1 MHSAIFLL
9 LMLLLNIPA
18 VAQETT
24 DALPVLIESVK
35 TYSGEIAI
43 RCDQQQCKYTLSLNG
58 KVILKT
64 DCKAAGDWKIGV
76 FALYSYLPG
85 EAGELVILEQSS
97 GGNAC
102 VGSYRFLTIK
112 RNGRHTISQ
121 SLGNC
126 NFPTITCS
134 LDKVIIQFPSGR
146 TRRGDYIAPQAY
158 AYSAGRLEPVK
169 LPDVAKPR

>member
-1 MHSAIFLL
+1 MRGTIFLL
-9 LMLLLNIPA
+9 LMLSLGIPA

-24 DALPVLIESVK
+24 DTLPVLLESVK

-43 RCDQQQCKYTLSLNG
+43 RSDEKGCKYTLSLNG

-64 DCKAAGDWKIGV
+64 DCNAAAAGGWKIGV

-97 GGNAC
+97 GRNAC
-102 VGSYRFLTIK
+102 AGSYRFLTIK

-126 NFPTITCS
+126 NFPTITCAS
-134 LDKVIIQFPSGR
+134 DKI
-146 TRRGDYIAPQAY
+146 
-158 AYSAGRLEPVK
+158 
-169 LPDVAKPR
+169 